1 MTERSAR
8 SLVEASL
15 LAALA
20 SVMFL
25 GARYLPLLGI
35 ALSLVCPVPLVVLG
49 LRSSLRGALTGLLV
63 SSLLVFAL
71 SGLTGAVAFALG
83 FGLMGVV
90 MGAVARRM
98 GLYELMLVSIGV
110 SLLGKLAMVLFYS
123 YVSGFNPFMPS
134 PSELEKAFGSVL
146 SFYSRL
152 GLGEEALRAM
162 EAQMKHIAQVLPI
175 LFPSILIMASAM
187 DAYLSYAISRAVA
200 VRVLGA
206 AELRPLPGLS
216 ELRFPKSVGY
226 LFVASLGSLL
236 LPSEALSPLIAGA
249 LVNLRTLSSLLL
261 ILQGAS
267 VAFWFVRARG
277 LPRFFY
283 VLVAFLV
290 LFLPLGSYLSVV
302 LGFADVFF
310 DFRGLEERRGD
321 LA

>member
-1 MTERSAR
+1 MGDRGAR
-8 SLVEASL
+8 SLVESAL

-49 LRSSLRGALTGLLV
+49 LRSSLRGALAGLLV

-90 MGAVARRM
+90 MGALARRT

-134 PSELEKAFGSVL
+134 ASELERAFESVL

-152 GLGEEALRAM
+152 GLGEEALRSM
-162 EAQMKHIAQVLPI
+162 EAQMRHVAQVLPV
-175 LFPSILIMASAM
+175 LFPSILAMASAL

-200 VRVLGA
+200 VRVLPGMD
-206 AELRPLPGLS
+206 LKPLPGLS
-216 ELRFPKSVGY
+216 EVRFPRSVGY

-236 LPSEALSPLIAGA
+236 IPAGAVPPLVAGA

-261 ILQGAS
+261 MLQGAS
-267 VAFWFVRARG
+267 VAFWLVRSRG
-277 LPRFFY
+277 LPRFLY
-283 VLVAFLV
+283 ALVVFSV
-290 LFLPLGSYLSVV
+290 LFLPAASYLSVV
-302 LGFADVFF
+302 VGFADMFF
-310 DFRGLEERRGD
+310 DFRGLEE
-321 LA
+321 